1 MASPAAQKAAPAP
14 SKSVDQIIAD
24 SAATPAFKVALTLFS
39 ADNRPSEAIRFNRTG
54 NPPVKVL
61 RAILGLLE
69 SHPDLPIEAV
79 EVAGASGCS
88 DYRGS
93 IRAFPS
99 RKEFRFV
106 WDCAWRARQ
115 LGWEDHFGYPDQARA
130 AREFGHRCFES
141 FAEVNAAV

>member
-1 MASPAAQKAAPAP
+1 MASPAGPTAPP
-14 SKSVDQIIAD
+14 LSTRSVEQIIAE
-24 SAATPAFKVALTLFS
+24 SAATAPFKDALARFS
-39 ADNRPSEAIRFNRTG
+39 ADNRPSDLIRFNRTG
-54 NPPVKVL
+54 NPPIKVL
-61 RAILGLLE
+61 RAVLGLLE
-69 SHPDLPIEAV
+69 SHPELPVEAV
-79 EVAGASGCS
+79 EVSGASGCS

-99 RKEFRFV
+99 GKEFRFV

-141 FAEVNAAV
+141 FEEVNATL